1 MAKKDSLARAKQ
13 LAKERI
19 RTRLLEKQAQNEAA
33 QPDSAPLSER
43 DATQQELA
51 TYEAAI
57 AASRLADSG
66 RVDGVATQV
75 AQPDL
80 LSSEPDD
87 STNTDDASLEE
98 RTKLGARSSDN
109 SPEANAAIDAFL
121 SVTDGTADPMADARQ
136 RMADTI
142 AGPDGTGQD
151 GPRAD
156 YDGTGR
162 SAPSQ
167 DDIGTVFRV
176 NLDRDMATVVLND
189 RDFVEK
195 QVEGGEVYTLSN
207 GKMLWK
213 NDEGSYSLL
222 DPDKGTVSTKTVTE
236 TSTTTKVETASG
248 LPAEDAEDEVPDEII
263 IDDEADDDG
272 DPSGDNT
279 SIEEKMAAAERLQR
293 DFGIDPNTGGAVG
306 ADTGGDG
313 HTDPVESYTTAD
325 TGREVVDKDELL
337 RGGDDPLAPGGK
349 YGEVDTDSLNVV
361 TSQDGIVR
369 FGDEV
374 QASTSEEMPDLLD
387 KDITADHP
395 GSGPVLDM
403 PGQTDES
410 FNTVAVHELEND
422 LGSRVDVND
431 DSGTKFA
438 DDQDFDSDAAV
449 DELFDFDH

>member
-66 RVDGVATQV
+66 RVEAVATQV

-109 SPEANAAIDAFL
+109 SPEANAAVDAFL

-176 NLDRDMATVVLND
+176 NLDMD
-189 RDFVEK
+189 RAVIVTSD
-195 QVEGGEVYTLSN
+195 QQSLGRGEVVVTPEGN
-207 GKMLWK
+207 MAWK
-213 NDEGSYSLL
+213 NDDGSLSVLDVDEGKVATVANADGSPLDIGKFL
-222 DPDKGTVSTKTVTE
+222 GAEDDPDE
-236 TSTTTKVETASG
+236 
-248 LPAEDAEDEVPDEII
+248 LAEGEEII
-263 IDDEADDDG
+263 ISDDDEVEQS
-272 DPSGDNT
+272 DPTGDNT
-279 SIEEKMAAAERLQR
+279 SIEERMAWAERFER
-293 DFGIDPNTGGAVG
+293 DFGVDPNTGGAVG

-313 HTDPVESYTTAD
+313 RTDPVASYTTAD
-325 TGREVVDKDELL
+325 TGGRMKLSI
-337 RGGDDPLAPGGK
+337 RTNSCAAGA
-349 YGEVDTDSLNVV
+349 TRSH
-361 TSQDGIVR
+361 QA
-369 FGDEV
+369 
-374 QASTSEEMPDLLD
+374 ASTERWTP
-387 KDITADHP
+387 
-395 GSGPVLDM
+395 
-403 PGQTDES
+403 
-410 FNTVAVHELEND
+410 TV
-422 LGSRVDVND
+422 SMW
-431 DSGTKFA
+431 
-438 DDQDFDSDAAV
+438 
-449 DELFDFDH
+449 

>member
-1 MAKKDSLARAKQ
+1 MATKDSLARAKQ

-66 RVDGVATQV
+66 RVEAVASQA
-75 AQPDL
+75 AQPDP

-87 STNTDDASLEE
+87 TNTDEAALRD
-98 RTKLGARSSDN
+98 GAELRATSSDN
-109 SPEANAAIDAFL
+109 SPEANAALDAFF
-121 SVTDGTADPMADARQ
+121 SVTDGTAESMADARQ

-142 AGPDGTGQD
+142 AGPSGTGQD
-151 GPRAD
+151 GLRAD

-176 NLDRDMATVVLND
+176 NLDMD
-189 RDFVEK
+189 RAVIVTSD
-195 QVEGGEVYTLSN
+195 QQSLGRGEVVVTPEGN
-207 GKMLWK
+207 MAWK
-213 NDEGSYSLL
+213 NDDGSLSILDVDEGKVATVANADGSPL
-222 DPDKGTVSTKTVTE
+222 DIAEFLG
-236 TSTTTKVETASG
+236 
-248 LPAEDAEDEVPDEII
+248 AEDDDPDEII
-263 IDDEADDDG
+263 IIDDDEAEQS
-272 DPSGDNT
+272 DPTGDNT
-279 SIEEKMAAAERLQR
+279 SIEERMAWAERFER
-293 DFGIDPNTGGAVG
+293 EFGIDPNTGGAVG

-313 HTDPVESYTTAD
+313 RTDPVDSDTPAD
-325 TGREVVDKDELL
+325 TGGEAVDKDERL
-337 RGGDDPLAPGGK
+337 RGGDDTLAPGGK
-349 YGEVDTDSLNVV
+349 YGEVDTDSLDVV
-361 TSQDGIVR
+361 TSQGDLIDY
-369 FGDEV
+369 GDEV
-374 QASTSEEMPDLLD
+374 LASTPREMPDLLNE
-387 KDITADHP
+387 DITAVHT
-395 GSGPVLDM
+395 GSGPVVEVDI

-410 FNTVAVHELEND
+410 FNTVAMHELEND